1 MDPFLLGVGNAL
13 DLSVLF
19 FVLVGILVGS
29 FFAALPG
36 LGGLVPI
43 SILLP
48 WAVTLDPLYL
58 IGVLFAIAGVANTAN
73 SFPSV
78 LIAVPGSAGSQA
90 TIVDGFPMA
99 QRGEAARAFGAA
111 FTASACGCF
120 FGALMLLLAIPI
132 MRPLVLALGSP
143 ELFLLIVVALSAVG
157 VLSTGAYA
165 KGIVGALLGVLI
177 SSIGVDTKSG
187 IVRFGFDSLYLWD
200 GIDLALLGLG
210 LFAVPEVMA
219 LGMKRS
225 SIAERQAIGSGMMRG
240 VLDTFKHWFLVLR
253 CCAIGSWIGFLPG
266 IGGSVVDWVAYAHA
280 VQSEKNPENFGK
292 GDVRGVLAPEAAN
305 SSKEGGALIPTLG
318 FGIPGS
324 SANAL
329 LLVGL
334 IAVGIAPGPQLLS
347 SRVDIIFS
355 IATVLLISGLAASVL
370 SLGLSKQVAKV
381 ALLPYGIIVP
391 MILGIAI
398 VAAFATHFDILD
410 VVVLVVASALG
421 FWMRRYG
428 WPRPPLMLGAVL
440 GSQAEQYLWLSVQRY
455 ELTWLYRPGA
465 IVLLAVL
472 VFVLASPYLRRRRI
486 ARSESAVQSD
496 SPKAKAPPAWSGV
509 RINAPAIFALGVLS
523 VLGAALT
530 VSMSYPYR
538 AALMIWCA
546 GGIGLALVTWVLF
559 LELSGRGHRT
569 APADGNGET
578 AGRPRIFDYGDGG
591 ATGVFTVWAW
601 FAGAFLLSWLFGF
614 EFGLSLFVL
623 VYARFNG
630 ISWPVAIFVSL
641 IQLAVIFGVFSLLMN
656 VPWPEPLLFQ
666 FIM

>member
-1 MDPFLLGVGNAL
+1 MDPFMVGVGNVFH
-13 DLSVLF
+13 LSVLF

-29 FFAALPG
+29 FFAAVPG

-73 SFPSV
+73 SFSSV

-111 FTASACGCF
+111 FTASACGCV
-120 FGALMLLLAIPI
+120 FGALILLIAIPI
-132 MRPLVLALGSP
+132 VRPLVLTLGSP

-165 KGIVGALLGVLI
+165 KGIAGALIGVLI

-187 IVRFGFDSLYLWD
+187 IVRFGFDSLYMWD
-200 GIDLALLGLG
+200 GINLALLGLG

-240 VLDTFKHWFLVLR
+240 VRDTFKHWFLVLR

-347 SRVDIIFS
+347 SRVDVVFS
-355 IATVLLISGLAASVL
+355 IATVLLISGLAASAL

-398 VAAFATHFDILD
+398 VAAFATHFAFLD
-410 VVVLVVASALG
+410 LVVLVVASALG

-472 VFVLASPYLRRRRI
+472 VFVLLSPYLRRRRI
-486 ARSESAVQSD
+486 VRSKSGAQSKPVAAR
-496 SPKAKAPPAWSGV
+496 KPAWSGV
-509 RINAPAIFALGVLS
+509 RVNAPAIFAFFVLS
-523 VLGAALT
+523 VLTVALT
-530 VSMSYPYR
+530 IAMSYPFR

-546 GGIGLALVTWVLF
+546 GALGTALVTWVLF
-559 LELSGRGHRT
+559 LELTGRGYRT
-569 APADGNGET
+569 APADGNDGTTE
-578 AGRPRIFDYGDGG
+578 RPAIFDYGDGG

-601 FAGAFLLSWLFGF
+601 FSAAFLLSWLFGF

-630 ISWPVAIFVSL
+630 ISWPVAIFVSV
-641 IQLAVIFGVFSLLMN
+641 IQWAVIFGVFGLLMN
-656 VPWPEPLLFQ
+656 VPWPEPLLLQ